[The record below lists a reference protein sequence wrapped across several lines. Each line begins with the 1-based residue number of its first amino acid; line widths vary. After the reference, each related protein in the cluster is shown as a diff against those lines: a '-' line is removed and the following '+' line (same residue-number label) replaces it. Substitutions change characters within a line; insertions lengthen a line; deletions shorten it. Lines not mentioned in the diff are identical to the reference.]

1 MCKQVKYLI
10 IICFGFL
17 GGFLK
22 ASQVVRIIP
31 AVQQMKVDN
40 GNFVLNK
47 HIAISYKG
55 NLSNELL
62 LLQTYFK
69 EDFKVSSKVV
79 KKDGDIELV
88 LDTTL
93 NISSKEGYQLKVN
106 NHKIQIMAI
115 APTGIFYT

>member
-62 LLQTYFK
+62 LLSFISK
-69 EDFKVSSKVV
+69 FIISGNSKVSNCLTS
-79 KKDGDIELV
+79 
-88 LDTTL
+88 
-93 NISSKEGYQLKVN
+93 
-106 NHKIQIMAI
+106 
-115 APTGIFYT
+115 AP